1 VCAHSHIL
9 EKAKNDQ
16 HTYYVYKEVTSA
28 DRARREVTTAGEQN
42 VVQMCRTG
50 AAGERSMRR
59 ENIYFICERYA
70 PAWCFFSVR
79 PFWNTQITRRT
90 AETQCITGN
99 QIDFDE
105 DRLIV

>member
-70 PAWCFFSVR
+70 PAWCFFFLFVLFGTHKSLDAQQKH
-79 PFWNTQITRRT
+79 N
-90 AETQCITGN
+90 A
-99 QIDFDE
+99 
-105 DRLIV
+105 

>member
-1 VCAHSHIL
+1 L

-50 AAGERSMRR
+50 AAGELSMRGGK
-59 ENIYFICERYA
+59 IYILFVSDTPRRSV
-70 PAWCFFSVR
+70 FFLFVLFGTHKSLDAQQKH
-79 PFWNTQITRRT
+79 N
-90 AETQCITGN
+90 A
-99 QIDFDE
+99 
-105 DRLIV
+105 

>member
-1 VCAHSHIL
+1 VLLDVCFVCAHSHIL

-50 AAGERSMRR
+50 AAGEHSMRR
-59 ENIYFICERYA
+59 ENIYFICESDTPRRGV
-70 PAWCFFSVR
+70 FFPVR

-90 AETQCITGN
+90 AETQCITGESN
-99 QIDFDE
+99 
-105 DRLIV
+105 

>member
-59 ENIYFICERYA
+59 ENIYFICSSFLEHTNHSTHSR
-70 PAWCFFSVR
+70 
-79 PFWNTQITRRT
+79 NTMHNGGIKLILMRT
-90 AETQCITGN
+90 
-99 QIDFDE
+99 D
-105 DRLIV
+105 